1 MGRSKKDTGNW
12 LMTYSD
18 MVTLLL
24 VFFVVLYM
32 LTPGV
37 DTDTLQE
44 FLRRFQGGTGVLEQ
58 QQTVIDHRSMEREQ
72 ELKQERMERWQ
83 ALVDFVEDRQLEEYF
98 EIDLIPEGIR
108 ITLSESVTFNSGSS
122 DLLPEARNILTEI
135 GELFSDDIYETEVQG
150 HTDNVPLRESA
161 YYRTNWDLGA
171 ARAVSVVRFIK
182 DITDLP
188 PDRFKASSY
197 GEYRPIAPNDTPG
210 GRRTNRRVEIY
221 VRYDDEYIDLSD
233 ELPIWQR
240 STAVDRE

>member
-1 MGRSKKDTGNW
+1 
-12 LMTYSD
+12 MTYSD

-37 DTDTLQE
+37 DFDTLQQ
-44 FLRRFQGGTGVLEQ
+44 FLRRFQGGMGVLQQ
-58 QQTVIDHRSMEREQ
+58 QQTVIDRLSLDRKD
-72 ELKQERMERWQ
+72 ELKEQRLERWQ
-83 ALVDFVEDRQLEEYF
+83 ALVDFIEDRQLDEFF

-122 DLLPEARNILTEI
+122 DLLPQAQHILTEI
-135 GELFSDDIYETEVQG
+135 ADLFSDDIYETEVQG

-161 YYRTNWDLGA
+161 YYRSNWDLGA

-182 DITDLP
+182 GISDLP
-188 PDRFKASSY
+188 PERFKASSY
-197 GEYRPIAPNDTPG
+197 GEYRPVATNDTPV

-221 VRYDDEYIDLSD
+221 VRYDDQYIDLSEQIYNQQD
-233 ELPIWQR
+233 FSVINEHP
-240 STAVDRE
+240 